1 MKIAQIARKANLAHF
16 LRLPHHDKQTD
27 FRRSIMN
34 MRLTYALLLVLS
46 LTLLGGCGGGG
57 GSGAG
62 TGTVSMDVADAK
74 PFIGGAQ
81 PDELWVI
88 FDDVQVHTSGG
99 GWVSLGL
106 PETPFEINLLA
117 FSDGLKT
124 ELAVPTQVP
133 AGHVTQIRFEI
144 SRAYMV
150 FPNAVEEID
159 LDVPS
164 GTLKTDK
171 QIDWTLE
178 NGGAMSL
185 TVHFDLSQ
193 SVVQSGLG
201 YKLKPVL
208 HLFNNSPEEA
218 ATICGSITADSFGDP
233 PEVVVSVTRNEVEVS
248 EPYTV
253 VTVEKDLEAATT
265 GFCIYWLVPLDE
277 GGAYH
282 IQIDNGAGVY
292 EEDVTPLEPGEAFD
306 LNTGAP
312 ISIL

>member
-1 MKIAQIARKANLAHF
+1 
-16 LRLPHHDKQTD
+16 
-27 FRRSIMN
+27 MN
-34 MRLTYALLLVLS
+34 TRVIYVLVLI
-46 LTLLGGCGGGG
+46 LGVAFLGGCGGGG

-62 TGTVSMDVADAK
+62 TGTVSMDIADAK
-74 PFIGGAQ
+74 PFIDGAQ

-88 FDDVQVHTSGG
+88 FDGVRVHTSGG
-99 GWVSLGL
+99 GWIPLVL

-124 ELAVPTQVP
+124 ELATPTKIP

-150 FPNAVEEID
+150 FYGTPPESDEAVEID

-171 QIDWTLE
+171 QIDWTVD

-193 SVVQSGLG
+193 SVVQSGVG

-208 HLFNNSPEEA
+208 HLFNNNPEEA
-218 ATICGSITADSFGDP
+218 VTICGNITADSFGDP
-233 PEVVVSVTRNEVEVS
+233 PEVVVNVTRNGTELS
-248 EPYTV
+248 EPFTV
-253 VTVEKDLEAATT
+253 VTVAKDSDPEAATT

-282 IQIDNGAGVY
+282 IEINNGAGVY
-292 EEDVTPLEPGEAFD
+292 EEDVDYGDLAPLEPGEVFN
-306 LNTGAP
+306 LNPDAP
-312 ISIL
+312 ISIAGTT